1 MKKFIKDSLGKLG
14 LQISRIDR
22 KIRYPVEFT
31 KRDIEIFDYVNERDL
46 TMIGK
51 QRMFSNILIA
61 KYIVENQLEGD
72 FVECGVWRGGSTLLV
87 KMIFEEYG
95 NNSKVWLF
103 DTFKG
108 MTEPTDDDINI
119 AGQSAKD
126 KYFKSKKKDYVD
138 WVYASYHEVKDNFLR
153 SGVNI
158 KDCEF
163 VKGDVLKTI
172 PEYDDKL
179 KKISFL
185 RLDTDWYEST
195 RIELDYF
202 YPKIVNDGFLVIDDY
217 GHWGGSRKATDEYFS
232 EKNIHNFKNI
242 IDYSCRMIRK

>member
-1 MKKFIKDSLGKLG
+1 MKKFIKDSLSKLG
-14 LQISRIDR
+14 LQISRMDR
-22 KIRYPVEFT
+22 KIRYPIEFT
-31 KRDIEIFDYVNERDL
+31 KRDIEIFNYVNERDL

-51 QRMFSNILIA
+51 QRMFSNVLIA
-61 KYIVENQLEGD
+61 KWITLNELEGD

-108 MTEPTDDDINI
+108 MTEPSDDDINF
-119 AGQSAKD
+119 AGQLAKD

-138 WVYASYHEVKDNFLR
+138 WAYASYHEVKEIFLK

-158 KDCEF
+158 QDCEF

-172 PEYDDKL
+172 PEYHDKL

-202 YPKIVNDGFLVIDDY
+202 YPKIVNNGFLVIDDY

-242 IDYSCRMIRK
+242 IDYSSRMIRK